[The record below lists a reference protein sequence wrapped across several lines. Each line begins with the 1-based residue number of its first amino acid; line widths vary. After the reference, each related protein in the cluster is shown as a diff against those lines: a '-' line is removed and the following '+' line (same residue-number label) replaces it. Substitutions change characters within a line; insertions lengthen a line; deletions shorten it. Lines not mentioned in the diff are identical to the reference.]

1 MYRLVKGN
9 IFESPAKT
17 LVNTVNTAGA
27 MGKGLAKEF
36 KRLFPDMFKSY
47 QRLCEAGKFNVGQLW
62 LYTTPNKWVLSFPTK
77 KHWRQPS
84 EIEYVESG
92 LQTFVEH
99 FDTLRIESIAFP
111 RLGCGNGELDW
122 TTVKPLMESYLKKLP
137 IDIYVYE
144 VSIPMVPEHKAV
156 KQMREWLMSEPTSY
170 PYDEFEQDIRGTV
183 TDCANFKDWS
193 GSAFSVKWNED
204 GTTIVQGGQSV
215 VIPWAGNDLGSG
227 WRELWQYIR
236 ERRICTTQNLLQ
248 MGIGFPHCVTH
259 LLNQLPYIQKLEF
272 TDERVDSAIQ
282 LKPTPPHERDLF
294 GTKVQEPQ
302 PHKL

>member
-84 EIEYVESG
+84 ELEYVESG

-122 TTVKPLMESYLKKLP
+122 TTVKPLMESYLKRLP

-170 PYDEFEQDIRGTV
+170 PYDEFEQDIRGIV
-183 TDCANFKDWS
+183 TDCADFKDMS

-204 GTTIVQGGQSV
+204 GTTIVQDGQSV

-236 ERRICTTQNLLQ
+236 ERGICTTQNLLQ
-248 MGIGFPHCVTH
+248 MGIGFPLCVTH
-259 LLNQLPYIQKLEF
+259 VLNQLPYIQKLEF
-272 TDERVDSAIQ
+272 TDERVDPAIQ
-282 LKPTPPHERDLF
+282 LRPSASHKLDLF
-294 GTKVQEPQ
+294 GTSAQEPQ
-302 PHKL
+302 PHPL